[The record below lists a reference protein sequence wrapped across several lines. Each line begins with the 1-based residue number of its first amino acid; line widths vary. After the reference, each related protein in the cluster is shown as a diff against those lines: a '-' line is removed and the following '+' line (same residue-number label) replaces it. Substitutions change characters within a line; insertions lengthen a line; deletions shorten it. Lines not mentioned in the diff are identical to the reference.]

1 MQISK
6 DDLNKP
12 EFRTLRNN
20 LRLIHGTRPTTIG
33 TLLSIVAA
41 IGQLVFTIAMVVV
54 LIVDTEYTFTQML
67 IGLFASFI
75 VHLIANAYD
84 KRFAEINRL

>member
-1 MQISK
+1 
-6 DDLNKP
+6 
-12 EFRTLRNN
+12 

-41 IGQLVFTIAMVVV
+41 IGELVFTIAMVVV

-67 IGLFASFI
+67 IGLVASFI
-75 VHLIANAYD
+75 VHWVANSYD

>member
-41 IGQLVFTIAMVVV
+41 IGELVFTIAMVVV

-67 IGLFASFI
+67 IGLVASFI
-75 VHLIANAYD
+75 VHWVANAYD